1 MSTIPRTA
9 EPELMDTPEQVAAY
23 VAADFSVPHQAVVTR
38 FDEHFPTFTGT
49 TVLDLGCGSGDVT
62 ARFALAHPECRIVGV
77 DAGPVMLAAARDHFT
92 ALGIVERIEILER
105 HLPDPSIAD
114 AGPFCAVISNSLLH
128 HLADPL
134 TMWRSVTLGRPGAAV
149 LVQDLRRPED
159 EAALAAL
166 VAQHTVGAH
175 PVLVEDFTH
184 SLRASYTVEE
194 IEAQLASVG
203 LDLTVDAI
211 GDRHVVVWGFLPD

>member
-1 MSTIPRTA
+1 MSTIRRVP

-38 FDEHFPTFTGT
+38 FDEHFPAFVGT

-77 DAGPVMLAAARDHFT
+77 DAGPTMLAAARDHFAT
-92 ALGIVERIEILER
+92 LGITDRIELLER
-105 HLPDPSIAD
+105 HLPDPTIAD

-128 HLADPL
+128 HLDDPHTL
-134 TMWRSVTLGRPGAAV
+134 WEAVALGRPGAAV
-149 LVQDLRRPED
+149 LVQDLRRPDD
-159 EAALAAL
+159 EATLAAL
-166 VAQHTVGAH
+166 VEEHTVGAH

-184 SLRASYTVEE
+184 SLRASYTAAE
-194 IEAQLASVG
+194 IEAQLALAG
-203 LDLTVDAI
+203 LALTVDAI

>member
-1 MSTIPRTA
+1 MSTIDRVP
-9 EPELMDTPEQVAAY
+9 EPELMDTPAQVAAY
-23 VAADFSVPHQAVVTR
+23 VAADFSEPHQAVVTR
-38 FDEHFPTFTGT
+38 FDARFPAFVGD

-77 DAGPVMLAAARDHFT
+77 DAGPVMLAAARRHFA
-92 ALGIVERIEILER
+92 ALGIADRIEILET
-105 HLPDPSIAD
+105 HLPDPTIAEH
-114 AGPFCAVISNSLLH
+114 GPFCAVISNSLLH

-134 TMWRSVTLGRPGAAV
+134 TMWRSVALARPGAAV

-166 VAQHTVGAH
+166 VAQHTVGAD

-184 SLRASYTVEE
+184 SLRAAYTVAE
-194 IEAQLASVG
+194 IEAQLAATG
-203 LDLTVDAI
+203 LDLAVEAV
-211 GDRHVVVWGFLPD
+211 GDRHVVVSGFLPA